1 VIRAWKIMAGSVS
14 NVGNVASQ
22 AVASLDNAARGLTGA
37 LVALTSPVTSDA
49 SASAPVGAV
58 GPALPG
64 NSDVASVPL
73 PQDWRMALAEVI
85 LDPAADGDMTRAA
98 VTAALI
104 AANALDPAGGTG
116 QVAQALEDLRN
127 RFMADTDLDNGVEVS
142 VAIAVRNDPQ
152 LVAAFALIQLDTV
165 RAGGSTLTPYQEGIF
180 LQKFRER
187 IFQYDTDDA
196 RSQALSDAQAGPLY
210 PPGTDPE
217 TPVNRDNFDLGSAL
231 LVLSPS
237 GYAMTNAGTDVFG
250 RSYQNFMRIGD
261 VDDNPY
267 TLEIT
272 NYSLIDGVFSEGS
285 AQTRLDDGSFATIS
299 FVRTGYGPSPDIYRY
314 TNPDGRVFQNSTW
327 GVMDGPRGLDRF
339 KALAEG
345 TTPPA
350 LPVVPL
356 PPTPSPTPAPAPP
369 LPEPQLPPGVEPGNE
384 KGLGGADYLATS
396 GPDAGRIAYNL
407 LQYEPFGNFVLVLR
421 DTNTGQYWVTGPFP
435 GDMTASA
442 ARARF
447 PINFELISTLDRP
460 RITMPIPVMIQESRP
475 AGSLNAKIYPA
486 ENRRDAVNLARLAY
500 LNYTGSEEPYYMVLR
515 SRITDRY
522 YMDGPFLASEISVT
536 ELERSYSSNL
546 VPVFDI
552 TPN

>member
-1 VIRAWKIMAGSVS
+1 MAGSVS
-14 NVGNVASQ
+14 NAGNPLLQTGSSPGSAEG
-22 AVASLDNAARGLTGA
+22 DLTTA
-37 LVALTSPVTSDA
+37 LSVLTSPAPADA
-49 SASAPVGAV
+49 GDAIPPDGVAATPPASE
-58 GPALPG
+58 
-64 NSDVASVPL
+64 DVALVPL
-73 PQDWRMALAEVI
+73 TTNWRVALAEVI
-85 LDPAADGDMTRAA
+85 LDPAADGDMTREAS
-98 VTAALI
+98 TAALI
-104 AANALDPAGGTG
+104 AANALDPVGGTG
-116 QVAQALEDLRN
+116 QVAQALEDMRN
-127 RFMADTDLDNGVEVS
+127 RFIADTDLDRGVEVA
-142 VAIAVRNDPQ
+142 VALAVRNDPE
-152 LVAAFALIQLDTV
+152 LVAAFALIQLDIV
-165 RAGGSTLTPYQEGIF
+165 KAGGSTLTPYQEGIF
-180 LQKFRER
+180 LQKFQER

-196 RSQALSDAQAGPLY
+196 RSQALADAQAGPLY

-237 GYAMTNAGTDVFG
+237 GYSMTNTGTDAFG
-250 RSYQNFMRIGD
+250 RTYQNFVHIGD

-272 NYSLIDGVFSEGS
+272 NYTLIDGAFSEGA

-299 FVRTGYGPSPDIYRY
+299 FVRTGYGPSPDIFRY
-314 TNPDGRVFQNSTW
+314 TGPDGRRYQNSTW

-356 PPTPSPTPAPAPP
+356 PPTPTPAPALP

-384 KGLGGADYLATS
+384 KGLGGADYPAS
-396 GPDAGRIAYNL
+396 SDPDAGRIAYNL

-421 DTNTGQYWVTGPFP
+421 DTSTGQYWVSGPYP
-435 GDMTASA
+435 GDMTGVA

-447 PINFELISTLDRP
+447 PNNFELISTLERP
-460 RITMPIPVMIQESRP
+460 RMAMPIPEMIQEGRP

-500 LNYTGSEEPYYMVLR
+500 RSYNGTEEPYYMILR

-522 YMDGPFLASEISVT
+522 YVDGPFLASEISVA
-536 ELERSYSSNL
+536 ELERSYPPNL